1 MRAIETKEGGKREIK
16 IHTFFLNNLIRLP
29 YLILR
34 LSNSL
39 ELSRQHININNR
51 LKGTL
56 ELLKFNDSILQN
68 NNVAKRVDLRFY
80 GNEKESLKQNISINI
95 IFDINYF

>member
-1 MRAIETKEGGKREIK
+1 MHLDLCFEILVILHVQLTLMRCKNLFFLVLRTIETEEGGKREIK

-56 ELLKFNDSILQN
+56 ELLKFNDSIL
-68 NNVAKRVDLRFY
+68 
-80 GNEKESLKQNISINI
+80 
-95 IFDINYF
+95 